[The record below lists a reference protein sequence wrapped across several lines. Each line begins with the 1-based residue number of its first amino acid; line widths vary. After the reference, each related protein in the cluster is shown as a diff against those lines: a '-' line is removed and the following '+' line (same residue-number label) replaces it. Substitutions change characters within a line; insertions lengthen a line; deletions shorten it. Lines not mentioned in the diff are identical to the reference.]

1 MNKVLKYFW
10 LLAAA
15 AMMFSCQKET
25 GDTPDQ
31 QASNEPEEQSPASD
45 PATQDLDPDEYLVGF
60 SAGIENV
67 ESKVAVNLSDNSLS
81 FEGGDEVL
89 VVTVNKSGKYVYD
102 SSDGFFKPARTSDAV
117 PVGNARAYYPYSE
130 FSADGTDVTFTMP
143 ASVTAGSAEDLG
155 DKVPM
160 AALISSDGVAQ
171 FKNLGSILRV
181 RFNSEYTDGETISD
195 VELSVTGA
203 NITGSCDV
211 SWSDDTPSISSLD
224 GTTSLRI
231 GTANGHLT
239 SGEYKEFYFF
249 LPASGTLTAM
259 TIKAIYGK
267 TGGYEPYETI
277 RRTSE
282 MILARNQI
290 ITIKKPLKG
299 FFSGGDGTADY
310 PYQISNVED
319 LQNLQEYWLATSA
332 ETDAHLGYN
341 GTDSFF
347 GHAEYRQTAN
357 LDFSGKS
364 FYVTGTNSKPFYGV
378 YDGGGNTISNITKT
392 GVTAT
397 YAGLFGYT
405 KGATIRNLN
414 LSNFVLS
421 SSASYVGAVV
431 GRMDGGLV
439 EYCTVDANSSI
450 IGSSGVGG
458 IVGGFQSTSVFG
470 NHVVSHCTNNASVTA
485 PKGNNVGGIVGY
497 AGSDENKTGTIQYC
511 TNSGTVTGVSQLGGI
526 TGKMTNGT
534 ITECTNNGYVTSA
547 TGMCI
552 GGIVGITADYPV
564 EISNVTNTK
573 DINGVERIGG
583 IIGENRTGNIR
594 DNCVN
599 SGNVEGKYYIGGFVG
614 YHKDGVIGYST
625 TPSYNS
631 GTVKATGYTEISSG
645 NKVAAVGGLI
655 GRMDGGSVGDT
666 QNALKAENRGAVQTT
681 SEGKHVGGI
690 VGILTNGTVAYAY
703 NAGNV
708 TGGVG
713 GYTGGVVGQM
723 GNNTAFVRVE
733 KCRANATVSSDG
745 TGTGGI
751 VGVMFGGV
759 LNTCF
764 AKGSVTSSSY
774 DVGGIAGQIYAN
786 GNSGV
791 YNRPYV
797 YDCIAANDVTSTR
810 AGGSG
815 NVGGVI
821 GRIIRNASYTDQ
833 YAAVDNCLGLN
844 QNITSSLQYT
854 GAFVGYVNAAAT
866 NNNHVRVR
874 NCISL
879 VDDSHFHVTTT
890 ANNTGGF
897 VGAYLGYLVYC
908 YYLVSDNKQTAVSG
922 TTAANNLTKSTPETL
937 TGSAFCTAHSGRA
950 TGYNQTVNSVQY
962 KSSGWTFYADGPY
975 PVPATLYDLGED
987 YYK

>member
-10 LLAAA
+10 LLAAV

-81 FEGGDEVL
+81 FEDGDEVL

-102 SSDGFFKPARTSDAV
+102 SSDGFFKPATTSDAV

-160 AALISSDGVAQ
+160 AALISANGVAQ

-267 TGGYEPYETI
+267 TGGYEPYEII

-299 FFSGGDGTADY
+299 FFSGGDGSADY
-310 PYQISNVED
+310 PYLISSGSDFNAIATLANANAAAESAQQGNGFLTDRTFFGSTAVHYKQTADIDFSNVEIPSIGV
-319 LQNLQEYWLATSA
+319 Y
-332 ETDAHLGYN
+332 
-341 GTDSFF
+341 
-347 GHAEYRQTAN
+347 TAIPFQGSY
-357 LDFSGKS
+357 DGDGKKLKN
-364 FYVTGTNSKPFYGV
+364 FKITGTK
-378 YDGGGNTISNITKT
+378 DGS
-392 GVTAT
+392 
-397 YAGLFGYT
+397 AGLFEYVEG
-405 KGATIRNLN
+405 GNLKN
-414 LSNFVLS
+414 IEIVHAQIDASNTAGVL
-421 SSASYVGAVV
+421 AGRCIGAVKIE
-431 GRMDGGLV
+431 GCSLDGGQITGRNSV
-439 EYCTVDANSSI
+439 GFIAHISGNGGIEITDCSVKDFTIITAASGSADANNQ
-450 IGSSGVGG
+450 GG
-458 IVGGFQSTSVFG
+458 IVGWSGNGNSSILRCSTSGTILFTG
-470 NHVVSHCTNNASVTA
+470 TVSGTGRGGIIGKFDSTGEIKECTNSAFVNNVLNVNSTGGITGLLTKGSVTECVNT
-485 PKGNNVGGIVGY
+485 GNVTGFGNVGGIVGIMSS
-497 AGSDENKTGTIQYC
+497 ASSTFVHVEKCRVNADISGSG
-511 TNSGTVTGVSQLGGI
+511 
-526 TGKMTNGT
+526 
-534 ITECTNNGYVTSA
+534 
-547 TGMCI
+547 
-552 GGIVGITADYPV
+552 
-564 EISNVTNTK
+564 
-573 DINGVERIGG
+573 
-583 IIGENRTGNIR
+583 
-594 DNCVN
+594 NCV
-599 SGNVEGKYYIGGFVG
+599 
-614 YHKDGVIGYST
+614 
-625 TPSYNS
+625 
-631 GTVKATGYTEISSG
+631 
-645 NKVAAVGGLI
+645 
-655 GRMDGGSVGDT
+655 
-666 QNALKAENRGAVQTT
+666 
-681 SEGKHVGGI
+681 
-690 VGILTNGTVAYAY
+690 
-703 NAGNV
+703 
-708 TGGVG
+708 
-713 GYTGGVVGQM
+713 GGVVGSIQ
-723 GNNTAFVRVE
+723 
-733 KCRANATVSSDG
+733 D
-745 TGTGGI
+745 
-751 VGVMFGGV
+751 GV

-774 DVGGIAGQIYAN
+774 DVGGIAGQVYPN
-786 GNSGV
+786 GSSAA
-791 YNRPYV
+791 YNRPYI
-797 YDCIAANDVTSTR
+797 YDCIAANDITCTRTS
-810 AGGSG
+810 GSG

-821 GRIIRNASYTDQ
+821 GRVVRNTSYTDQ
-833 YAAVDNCLGLN
+833 YAGVDNCLGLN
-844 QNITSSLQYT
+844 QNITSSLQYA
-854 GAFVGYVNAAAT
+854 GAFVGNVNASAT
-866 NNNHVRVR
+866 NNDRVRVR

-890 ANNTGGF
+890 TNNTGGF
-897 VGAYLGYLVYC
+897 VGSYLGALVHC
-908 YYLVSDNKQTAVSG
+908 YYLVSNNKQTAVSG
-922 TTAANNLTKSTPETL
+922 TTAANNLTRSDLATL
-937 TGSAFCTAHSGRA
+937 TSPSFCTDHSSRA
-950 TGYNQTVNSVQY
+950 AGYLLNVNGVQY
-962 KSSGWTFYADGPY
+962 KSSGWTYYSTGQY
-975 PVPATLYDLGED
+975 PVPTTLYNLGEE

>member
-10 LLAAA
+10 LLAAV

-102 SSDGFFKPARTSDAV
+102 SSDGFFKPATTSDAV

-143 ASVTAGSAEDLG
+143 ASITAGSAEDLG
-155 DKVPM
+155 DKTPM

-267 TGGYEPYETI
+267 TGGYEPYEKI
-277 RRTSE
+277 ARKSG
-282 MILARNQI
+282 MDLARNNI
-290 ITIKKPLKG
+290 FLVEKSLKG

-310 PYQISNVED
+310 PYQISTEDDFKTIASLANADAADESDKLGNGFLTDRTFFGSLMVNYKQTADIDFSNVEIPSIGV
-319 LQNLQEYWLATSA
+319 Y
-332 ETDAHLGYN
+332 
-341 GTDSFF
+341 
-347 GHAEYRQTAN
+347 TAIPFQGSY
-357 LDFSGKS
+357 DGDGKKLKN
-364 FYVTGTNSKPFYGV
+364 FKITGTK
-378 YDGGGNTISNITKT
+378 DGS
-392 GVTAT
+392 
-397 YAGLFGYT
+397 AGLFEYVEG
-405 KGATIRNLN
+405 GNLKN
-414 LSNFVLS
+414 IEIVHAQIDASNTAGVL
-421 SSASYVGAVV
+421 AGRCIGAVKIE
-431 GRMDGGLV
+431 GCSLDGGQITGRNSV
-439 EYCTVDANSSI
+439 GFIAHISGNSGIEITDCSVKDFTIITAASGSADANNQ
-450 IGSSGVGG
+450 GG
-458 IVGGFQSTSVFG
+458 IVGWSGNGNSSILRCSTSGTILFTG
-470 NHVVSHCTNNASVTA
+470 TASGTGRGGIIGKFDSTGEIKECTNSAFVNNVLDVNSTGGITGLLTKGSVTECVNTGNV
-485 PKGNNVGGIVGY
+485 KGFGNVGGIVGIMSS
-497 AGSDENKTGTIQYC
+497 ASSTFVHVEKCRVNADISGS
-511 TNSGTVTGVSQLGGI
+511 S
-526 TGKMTNGT
+526 
-534 ITECTNNGYVTSA
+534 
-547 TGMCI
+547 
-552 GGIVGITADYPV
+552 
-564 EISNVTNTK
+564 
-573 DINGVERIGG
+573 
-583 IIGENRTGNIR
+583 
-594 DNCVN
+594 NCV
-599 SGNVEGKYYIGGFVG
+599 
-614 YHKDGVIGYST
+614 
-625 TPSYNS
+625 
-631 GTVKATGYTEISSG
+631 
-645 NKVAAVGGLI
+645 
-655 GRMDGGSVGDT
+655 
-666 QNALKAENRGAVQTT
+666 
-681 SEGKHVGGI
+681 
-690 VGILTNGTVAYAY
+690 
-703 NAGNV
+703 
-708 TGGVG
+708 
-713 GYTGGVVGQM
+713 GGVVGSIQ
-723 GNNTAFVRVE
+723 
-733 KCRANATVSSDG
+733 D
-745 TGTGGI
+745 
-751 VGVMFGGV
+751 GV

-764 AKGSVTSSSY
+764 AKGNVTCSGY
-774 DVGGIAGQIYAN
+774 DVGGIAGQVYAN
-786 GNSGV
+786 GNSGA
-791 YNRPYV
+791 YNRPYI
-797 YDCIAANDVTSTR
+797 YDCIAANDITCTRTS
-810 AGGSG
+810 GSG

-821 GRIIRNASYTDQ
+821 GRVVRNTSCTDQ

-854 GAFVGYVNAAAT
+854 GAFVGNVNASAT
-866 NNNHVRVR
+866 NNNRVRVR

-897 VGAYLGYLVYC
+897 VGSYLGALVHC
-908 YYLVSDNKQTAVSG
+908 YYLVSNNKQTAVSE
-922 TTAANNLTKSTPETL
+922 TTAANNLTKSTLATL
-937 TGSAFCTAHSGRA
+937 TSSEFCTTHSSRA
-950 TGYNQTVNSVQY
+950 TGYNLTVNSVQY

-975 PVPATLYDLGED
+975 PVPTTLYNLGEE

>member
-10 LLAAA
+10 LLAAV

-67 ESKVAVNLSDNSLS
+67 ESKVAVNLGDNSLS
-81 FEGGDEVL
+81 FEDGDEVL

-102 SSDGFFKPARTSDAV
+102 SSDGFFKPATTSDAV

-299 FFSGGDGTADY
+299 FFSGGDGSADY
-310 PYQISNVED
+310 PYLISSGSDFKAIATLANANAAAESAQQGNGFLTDRTFFGSTAVHYKQTADIDFSNVEIPSIGV
-319 LQNLQEYWLATSA
+319 Y
-332 ETDAHLGYN
+332 
-341 GTDSFF
+341 
-347 GHAEYRQTAN
+347 TAIPFQGSY
-357 LDFSGKS
+357 DGDGKKLKN
-364 FYVTGTNSKPFYGV
+364 FKITGTK
-378 YDGGGNTISNITKT
+378 DGS
-392 GVTAT
+392 
-397 YAGLFGYT
+397 AGLFEYVEGGNL
-405 KGATIRNLN
+405 KNIEIVHAQIDATNTAG
-414 LSNFVLS
+414 VL
-421 SSASYVGAVV
+421 AGRCIGAVKIE
-431 GRMDGGLV
+431 GCSLDGGQITGRNSV
-439 EYCTVDANSSI
+439 GFIAHISGNGGIEITDCSVKDFTIITAASGSADANNQGGIVGWSGNGNSSI
-450 IGSSGVGG
+450 LRCSTSGTILFTGTVSGTGRGGIIGKFDSTGEITECTNSAFVNNIMDVNYTGGIAGILSKGTITDCISIGDVTGFGYVGG
-458 IVGGFQSTSVFG
+458 IVGGMLANSSSCVF
-470 NHVVSHCTNNASVTA
+470 VDKCRVNAT
-485 PKGNNVGGIVGY
+485 
-497 AGSDENKTGTIQYC
+497 
-511 TNSGTVTGVSQLGGI
+511 I
-526 TGKMTNGT
+526 TGKGT
-534 ITECTNNGYVTSA
+534 DNK
-547 TGMCI
+547 
-552 GGIVGITADYPV
+552 
-564 EISNVTNTK
+564 SN
-573 DINGVERIGG
+573 
-583 IIGENRTGNIR
+583 
-594 DNCVN
+594 C
-599 SGNVEGKYYIGGFVG
+599 
-614 YHKDGVIGYST
+614 
-625 TPSYNS
+625 
-631 GTVKATGYTEISSG
+631 
-645 NKVAAVGGLI
+645 
-655 GRMDGGSVGDT
+655 
-666 QNALKAENRGAVQTT
+666 
-681 SEGKHVGGI
+681 
-690 VGILTNGTVAYAY
+690 
-703 NAGNV
+703 
-708 TGGVG
+708 
-713 GYTGGVVGQM
+713 
-723 GNNTAFVRVE
+723 
-733 KCRANATVSSDG
+733 
-745 TGTGGI
+745 TGGI
-751 VGVMFGGV
+751 VGSMQNGV
-759 LNTCF
+759 LSTCF
-764 AKGSVTSSSY
+764 AKGSVTCSSY
-774 DVGGIAGQIYAN
+774 DVGGIAGQVYAN
-786 GNSGV
+786 GSSAV

-810 AGGSG
+810 ASGSG

-821 GRIIRNASYTDQ
+821 GRIVRNASYTAQ

-854 GAFVGYVNAAAT
+854 GAFVGYVNAGSDT
-866 NNNHVRVR
+866 NAGNVRVR

-879 VDDSHFHVTTT
+879 IEDSNFNVTTSN
-890 ANNTGGF
+890 ANTGGF
-897 VGAYLGYLVYC
+897 VGNYLGQLTHC
-908 YYLVSDNKQTAVSG
+908 YYLVSNNNQTATSG
-922 TTAANNLTKSTPETL
+922 APAALNLTRSDLATL
-937 TGSAFCTAHSGRA
+937 TSASFCTDHSSRA
-950 TGYNQTVNSVQY
+950 AGYLLNVNGVQY
-962 KSSGWTFYADGPY
+962 KSSGWTYYSTGLY
-975 PVPATLYDLGED
+975 PVPTTLYNLGEE